1 MTQNKNNGPP
11 TESNAWK
18 RREVTEEEQT
28 VLAKCKFRWQADEW
42 QLIQIDEA
50 LVVLCCE
57 SSEALR
63 ERDFEELARG
73 WFLPLQMVRVIG
85 IYNGRKIPLITGIVP
100 RLS

>member
-1 MTQNKNNGPP
+1 
-11 TESNAWK
+11 
-18 RREVTEEEQT
+18 
-28 VLAKCKFRWQADEW
+28 
-42 QLIQIDEA
+42 
-50 LVVLCCE
+50 VVLCCE

-73 WFLPLQMVRVIG
+73 WFLPLQLVRVIG